1 MQAKNPHRVRML
13 CSPPEPLLAKARF
26 NRVQQKKGFLRRPVL
41 HRPKIFM
48 ARVCRCEKLEV
59 WIIGDCAGAYQQVGP
74 GQLLEAGD
82 EVSIPGYS
90 VVSNRPSLS
99 QAGELQT
106 PKKPLG
112 RHCTTGSIRP
122 VLTVSI
128 ECPEGMQLQEFTA
141 VGAWFCKATRG

>member
-1 MQAKNPHRVRML
+1 MQAKNPHRMRML

-26 NRVQQKKGFLRRPVL
+26 NRVQQKKGFLRQPVL

-48 ARVCRCEKLEV
+48 ARVWQCEKHEV
-59 WIIGDCAGAYQQVGP
+59 RIICDCAGAYQQVGL

-90 VVSNRPSLS
+90 VVSIRPSLS

-106 PKKPLG
+106 QKETLG
-112 RHCTTGSIRP
+112 MHCRTVSILP
-122 VLTVSI
+122 VMTVSI
-128 ECPEGMQLQEFTA
+128 ECPEHAILGIVQL
-141 VGAWFCKATRG
+141 K

>member
-13 CSPPEPLLAKARF
+13 RSPPEPLLAKARF

-41 HRPKIFM
+41 HRPKNLM
-48 ARVCRCEKLEV
+48 AGVWRCEKLEV
-59 WIIGDCAGAYQQVGP
+59 RIICDCAGAYQQFGL

-90 VVSNRPSLS
+90 EVSIRPSLS

-106 PKKPLG
+106 PKETLG
-112 RHCTTGSIRP
+112 RHCQTVSILP
-122 VLTVSI
+122 VMTVSI
-128 ECPEGMQLQEFTA
+128 ECREHAILGIIQP
-141 VGAWFCKATRG
+141 K